1 MDVILRSDVAH
12 LGKAGEMVKVKDG
25 FGRNFLIPRGLAYHA
40 TDANKRRVEAEASRQ
55 VSRAAA
61 AQTVAA
67 ETAATL
73 EQVSLTFTVKAGEGD
88 RLFGSITAGDIAAKL
103 GEAGHPVDK
112 RAIEL
117 EEPIRMIGVYKV
129 PVRLH
134 SAVRAEVRVWVV
146 KE

>member
-25 FGRNFLIPRGLAYHA
+25 FARNFLIPSGLAYHA
-40 TDANKRRVEAEASRQ
+40 TEGNKRRVEAEANRR
-55 VSRAAA
+55 VSQAATE
-61 AQTVAA
+61 QSVAA
-67 ETAATL
+67 ETAAKL
-73 EQVSLTFTVKAGEGD
+73 EQISLTFMVKAGEGD
-88 RLFGSITAGDIAAKL
+88 RLFGSVTAGDIAAKL

-112 RAIEL
+112 RAVEL
-117 EEPIRMIGVYKV
+117 DEPLRSIGVFKV

-134 SAVRAEVRVWVV
+134 PTVKAEVRVWVV